1 MTDLSK
7 DRFIFLTTHYLEEA
21 EMVADR
27 IGILENGRLLALG
40 SMDDLRKRVRHQYS
54 VKAPKGVEL
63 PEVEGEVLVRKD
75 GQVQIMTTQ
84 EEALHLSQILDREEG
99 AVLIEPDRSGRHILR
114 GRGGRNPERRRGRGK
129 MRRIGG
135 QLLASI
141 LVNAIYEMK
150 NYPVVL
156 LNTVLAP
163 LSFLTLIWFVSQ
175 GSLLG
180 PAIIGGLIMTMFSS
194 GTSLQ
199 ADLSHLKNDFKLQDM
214 VVSSP
219 TSASVYV
226 VGIAISELIYS
237 LPAIAILSTLFF
249 FFVPVTLIQL
259 GGIIVVLAFV
269 FITSVSLGFALATL
283 SSDIVQSFAF
293 TRLLTTLFSTLAPVY
308 YPITYIPMPYRYL
321 AYLSPTTY
329 AAQIAQN
336 LSGVLTSS
344 TEELMI
350 DWTVLIS
357 LTLVFLWIG
366 VSKSRWREK

>member
-1 MTDLSK
+1 
-7 DRFIFLTTHYLEEA
+7 
-21 EMVADR
+21 
-27 IGILENGRLLALG
+27 
-40 SMDDLRKRVRHQYS
+40 
-54 VKAPKGVEL
+54 
-63 PEVEGEVLVRKD
+63 
-75 GQVQIMTTQ
+75 
-84 EEALHLSQILDREEG
+84 
-99 AVLIEPDRSGRHILR
+99 
-114 GRGGRNPERRRGRGK
+114 

-175 GSLLG
+175 GNLLG

-249 FFVPVTLIQL
+249 FFVPVTLVQL

-336 LSGVLTSS
+336 LSGLLTSS
-344 TEELMI
+344 AEELII

-357 LTLVFLWIG
+357 LTLVFLWIWI
-366 VSKSRWREK
+366 SKSRWREK